1 MNMSITMGG
10 LSFRTPLLTGSGTFG
25 YGDEFKSLVDYN
37 TLGGIVTKSVSLEPR
52 AGNKPPRI
60 CETSGGIINSIG
72 LANPGV
78 ESFIANKVSLLPIDK
93 TRVFLSVVGNSVED
107 FLAVVDKFETIADIS
122 GYELNVS
129 CPNVKRG
136 GLELGGDQDAV
147 AAIVKAVRAITKRFI
162 SVKLTPNQTSIAPM
176 AQAAVDAGADALTLV
191 NTLIGMAI
199 DAEKQIPLLGNVT
212 GGFSGPPLKPVA
224 LAKVWQAAQVVDV
237 PIWASGGMVNG
248 IDCIEFLLAG
258 ASGLQLGSVLF
269 TDPFAPQR
277 VLDEMEE
284 YCSRHGVTEIS
295 ELVGALKI

>member
-1 MNMSITMGG
+1 
-10 LSFRTPLLTGSGTFG
+10 
-25 YGDEFKSLVDYN
+25 
-37 TLGGIVTKSVSLEPR
+37 
-52 AGNKPPRI
+52 
-60 CETSGGIINSIG
+60 
-72 LANPGV
+72 
-78 ESFIANKVSLLPIDK
+78 
-93 TRVFLSVVGNSVED
+93 VED

-136 GLELGGDQDAV
+136 GLEIGGDQDAV
-147 AAIVKAVRAITKRFI
+147 AAIVKAVRAITKRFV

-199 DAEKQIPLLGNVT
+199 DTEKQRPLLGNVT

-269 TDPFAPQR
+269 TDPFSPQR
-277 VLDEMEE
+277 VLNEMEE
-284 YCSRHGVTEIS
+284 YCSHHGVAEIS
-295 ELVGALKI
+295 ELVGALKV